1 VKKGVKKKICFFFIL
16 SCFVCLL
23 SVKVTHSAIN
33 DSIITPSKM
42 GQGEVGIVTVNGDK
56 GGKPEILWNEK
67 RITLTPVIENKVWM
81 AFIGV
86 DLTLRPGKYK
96 LKTIIGEHTDTKCI
110 HVFKKDYGVRRL
122 TVPKS
127 MEALDEKTLK
137 RVKRESRRIKKLFL
151 RSAKNPLWK
160 GAWVRPVNGPV
171 VSPFG
176 RRSIINGA
184 ERSPHSGVDLKAA
197 EGVPVKATNNGT
209 VVLADDCFFSGVS
222 IIIDHGGGIHSMYF
236 HLSKSLVHT
245 GQMVKKGDV
254 IGLSGSSGRVTGP
267 HLHFGLRLDGA
278 RINPLKLIDVS
289 RKIGAQ

>member
-1 VKKGVKKKICFFFIL
+1 MKKKIYFLFIL
-16 SCFVCLL
+16 SFFAYLL
-23 SVKVTHSAIN
+23 SAKVSHSAI
-33 DSIITPSKM
+33 DYIIVTPSKI
-42 GQGEVGIVTVNGDK
+42 GQGEVGILTVNCDK
-56 GGKPEILWNEK
+56 GGKPEIIWNEK
-67 RITLTPVIENKVWM
+67 HITLTPGIENKVWT
-81 AFIGV
+81 AFIGA

-96 LKTIIGEHTDTKCI
+96 LKTIVSEHTDTKFI

-127 MEALDEKTLK
+127 MEALDEQTLK

-151 RSAKNPLWK
+151 RSNQNPLWK

-171 VSPFG
+171 VGPFG
-176 RRSIINGA
+176 RRSIINGS

-197 EGVPVKATNNGT
+197 EGVPVKATNNGA
-209 VVLADDCFFSGVS
+209 VVLVDDCFFSGVS
-222 IIIDHGGGIHSMYF
+222 VIIDHGGGIHSMYF
-236 HLSKSLVHT
+236 HLSKPLVNV

-289 RKIGAQ
+289 RRIGAQ

>member
-1 VKKGVKKKICFFFIL
+1 MQKGVKKKIYFFFIV
-16 SCFVCLL
+16 SFFACLL
-23 SVKVTHSAIN
+23 SVKVAHSVIDDN
-33 DSIITPSKM
+33 IVTPSKM

-67 RITLTPVIENKVWM
+67 RITLTPVIENKVWT

-96 LKTIIGEHTDTKCI
+96 LKTIVGEHTDTKFI
-110 HVFKKDYGVRRL
+110 HVFKMDYGVRRL

-127 MEALDEKTLK
+127 MEALDEQTLK

-151 RSAKNPLWK
+151 KSAQNPLWK

-197 EGVPVKATNNGT
+197 EGVPVKAANNGA
-209 VVLADDCFFSGVS
+209 VVLADDCFFGGVS
-222 IIIDHGGGIHSMYF
+222 VIIDHGGGIHSMYF
-236 HLSKSLVHT
+236 HLSTSLVNT

-267 HLHFGLRLDGA
+267 HLHFGVRLDGA

-289 RKIGAQ
+289 RKIGAK